1 MRSEMSDLFI
11 TLFALYYVF
20 SIAHPSC
27 LFQRFEYPQR
37 PTAASTGT
45 MTDVSQSLH
54 TLLERAQK
62 QDPLGKLINEALVL
76 IESVIDI
83 LGCVFSLC
91 NLDRLLMPD

>member
-11 TLFALYYVF
+11 TLFAAILRILNR
-20 SIAHPSC
+20 SSKLP
-27 LFQRFEYPQR
+27 FQRFESPQR